1 MCLLRSILIYAFIFE
16 VYFFLC
22 TPVCY
27 FNFSKWSEKSL
38 PLGSRSP
45 ILFLAF
51 LNAHC
56 YLPQQRQG
64 LRVMTSQFS
73 HDQNLD
79 LIQSDLIQPSD
90 TLVSL
95 EEKENLNQAPLSR
108 TCSDR
113 SEGAADQIL
122 TPCLQFYFK
131 LIKSK
136 RLGMELGDRSF
147 LVLITYHRKKKVQS
161 GLSVLTQ
168 IFTLAKTS
176 MNWESL
182 LSVRFFFHYI

>member
-1 MCLLRSILIYAFIFE
+1 MLLNFKGVYVRQFVLSVFQSSLRRVCDSFE
-16 VYFFLC
+16 KQE
-22 TPVCY
+22 PQ
-27 FNFSKWSEKSL
+27 SL
-38 PLGSRSP
+38 V
-45 ILFLAF
+45 AF
-51 LNAHC
+51 LSAHY
-56 YLPQQRQG
+56 YLSQYRQH
-64 LRVMTSQFS
+64 LRVRTSEFS

-79 LIQSDLIQPSD
+79 LIQRDLIQPSD

-95 EEKENLNQAPLSR
+95 EEKENLNQAPPSG

-122 TPCLQFYFK
+122 TPCLQLYFK

-136 RLGMELGDRSF
+136 HLGMELSDRSF

-176 MNWESL
+176 MN
-182 LSVRFFFHYI
+182 